1 MKKMMLLF
9 AILMFVPTLVF
20 AHTGLESSNPAEGS
34 EVIEKLGSI
43 ELNFNSSVQQG
54 SIVTVIDESGQ
65 ETPVKSIEIHDNIL
79 NVYFE
84 QPLSNGEYKVKWDI
98 ISADSH
104 PVSGEYSFTV
114 NVEEVEQETP
124 LKEADTNQDEITDQ
138 ESTNDQV
145 ENGLNSKTE
154 TKTDESQSNVGV
166 LLIGAVIIVILLFV
180 LIARRKKK

>member
-1 MKKMMLLF
+1 MMFLF

-20 AHTGLESSNPAEGS
+20 AHTGLESSNPAENS
-34 EVIEKLGSI
+34 EVIEELDRI
-43 ELNFNSSVQQG
+43 ELTFNSNLQEG
-54 SIVTVIDESGQ
+54 SLVTVIDESGQ
-65 ETPVKSIEIHDNIL
+65 ETPVQNIEINDHIL

-84 QPLSNGEYKVKWDI
+84 QPLANGEYKVKWDI

-124 LKEADTNQDEITDQ
+124 LEEADTNQDETTDQ

-145 ENGLNSKTE
+145 ENDVNSNTE
-154 TKTDESQSNVGV
+154 TKTKTSESQSNVGI
-166 LLIGAVIIVILLFV
+166 LLIGAVVIIILLFV